1 MIYQVERKQIIMM
14 GTRSLHFKIE
24 ADSPEEAENKAK
36 EMSEIDAY
44 SVDVNIEQTEDLEF
58 ITEED

>member
-1 MIYQVERKQIIMM
+1 MMYKVERKQIIMM
-14 GTRSLHFKIE
+14 GTRSLYFKIE

-36 EMSEIDAY
+36 NMSDIDSY
-44 SVDVNIEQTEDLEF
+44 DVDVNIEQTEDLEF